1 MLDSDWLELITGD
14 RSGYK
19 VYIDVLVLLRYRFYG
34 KWYDDR
40 HEQIQKIYRRYGEVF
55 SEKI

>member
-34 KWYDDR
+34 KWYDVQ
-40 HEQIQKIYRRYGEVF
+40 HEQIQKIYHRYGNVF